1 MQAAVCHEDLGQPPG
16 PCPRF
21 TVAGWMLMTYG
32 ARGDTCS
39 PAAADDVLYYLQV
52 RRDM

>member
-1 MQAAVCHEDLGQPPG
+1 VQAAVCHEDLDL
-16 PCPRF
+16 PRPVSRS
-21 TVAGWMLMTYG
+21 TVARWMLMTYG

-39 PAAADDVLYYLQV
+39 SATAGDVLYYLQV